1 MDESVHTCQDCGD
14 AIDVS
19 VCHCG
24 EGPND
29 SAHYGDG
36 SHQFTPYYR
45 CRCAEI
51 REKIRAEFAGKLA
64 TARAEATLAERD
76 ACAQVAKDLA
86 EMLWHRG
93 SWSGK
98 RDGALAVES
107 AIRARTTTDT
117 LSADVIT
124 KMAEARGLRIVK
136 AEHLE
141 ELVAMCEE
149 LVELRAAVD
158 ESEALD
164 RERSEHGCGDSSCVV
179 QRPQGMSTNGGCR
192 CGRAALRAALQK
204 ARKELDEWPV
214 LQWHPVAG
222 AQPHEAA
229 DLGEWSARAA
239 VGMWRLSLRG
249 SGGVV
254 RFGHVRGWG
263 IADSRRAAESELRAL
278 GVRFRTAGKDDRK

>member
-14 AIDVS
+14 TIDVS

-29 SAHYGDG
+29 SAHHGDG
-36 SHQFTPYYR
+36 SHRFTPYYR
-45 CRCAEI
+45 CRCAGI

-64 TARAEATLAERD
+64 VAKTEATLAERD
-76 ACAQVAKDLA
+76 ACAQVAKDHA
-86 EMLWHRG
+86 ERLWHRG
-93 SWSGK
+93 SWSGE

-117 LSADVIT
+117 LSAEAIA
-124 KMAEARGLRIVK
+124 KMAESCGMRLITPKYLAD
-136 AEHLE
+136 
-141 ELVAMCEE
+141 LVAMRAE
-149 LVELRAAVD
+149 LEALQAAVD

-204 ARKELDEWPV
+204 ARKELDEGPV

-222 AQPHEAA
+222 AQPYEEAV
-229 DLGEWSARAA
+229 LGEWTARAA

-254 RFGHVRGWG
+254 RFGHVRGWD

-278 GVRFRTAGKDDRK
+278 GVRFRTSGKDDRK